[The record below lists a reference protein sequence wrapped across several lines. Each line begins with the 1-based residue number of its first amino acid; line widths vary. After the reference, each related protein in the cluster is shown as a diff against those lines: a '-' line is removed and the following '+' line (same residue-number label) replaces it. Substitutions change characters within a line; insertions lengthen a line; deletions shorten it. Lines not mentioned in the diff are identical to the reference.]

1 MSFPNYSSNTDRKRF
16 FSKPLKD
23 YVPNCHFLCTVTP
36 LETATLPCAYT
47 KPVCV
52 ISVSLLEEVRIV
64 LLGTNADVKASCGNT
79 ILGQKVFSES
89 LPPCNLFKSHDGMVL
104 ERRVVVIN
112 TPDLLDLIL
121 SPEELDMRRLFY
133 LAYPGPHALLL
144 VLKPGTFTDL
154 ERGVLKLINNIFGA
168 GASEYVIVIFMHE
181 EQMEYMS
188 TEDSDNVSRAI
199 ESLQKAC
206 RQPHHHL
213 QRNGD
218 QLEVQKL
225 MEGIEKMVEENGGHH
240 LKISGDSKPAEK
252 KETIRDNHQ
261 RSNTLPLGKSLKL

>member
-1 MSFPNYSSNTDRKRF
+1 M
-16 FSKPLKD
+16 

-218 QLEVQKL
+218 QFEVQKL

-240 LKISGDSKPAEK
+240 LKISDDSKPAEK